1 MKKIPLWKLT
11 VKSWNPKEFKGQ
23 VAVLTDDMIAVIA
36 DRGPDVVAIQMAE
49 GEAGA
54 RDGGGLSRVQE
65 WKQG

>member
-1 MKKIPLWKLT
+1 M
-11 VKSWNPKEFKGQ
+11 KSWNPKEFKGQ
-23 VAVLTDDMIAVIA
+23 VAVLTDDMIAVVA

-54 RDGGGLSRVQE
+54 CDGGGLSRVQE